1 MSIPRQLVLQSW
13 PTCIYNYGGGRVLR
27 KAQLQPLTVEHV
39 IPKYW
44 FKELY
49 GRAYFTAE
57 VQAAVNDPLHLF
69 PAGRLVNSQRGHKAL
84 HFFKVPDESKGVL
97 ARSLVKM
104 SVKYPEIHTIL
115 PEILVGELL
124 EEWLTYRVCAAERGR
139 AALLASWAA
148 ETAAI

>member
-1 MSIPRQLVLQSW
+1 MSIPRRLVLQSW
-13 PTCIYNYGGGRVLR
+13 PTCIYKYGEVGR

-39 IPKYW
+39 IPRYW

-49 GRAYFTAE
+49 GRKYLRPDS
-57 VQAAVNDPLHLF
+57 QAAVNDPLHLF

-84 HFFKVPDESKGVL
+84 HFFKVPDESKGVI

-115 PEILVGELL
+115 PEILVADLL
-124 EEWLTYRVCAAERGR
+124 EEWLTYRVSSAERQR
-139 AALLASWAA
+139 EELLTGWFAS
-148 ETAAI
+148 

>member
-13 PTCIYNYGGGRVLR
+13 PTCIYNYGGGRALR
-27 KAQLQPLTVEHV
+27 RVQQQPLTVEHV

-49 GRAYFTAE
+49 GRSYLRPD

-69 PAGRLVNSQRGHKAL
+69 PADRLVNSQRGHKAL
-84 HFFKVPDESKGVL
+84 HFFHVPEESKGVI
-97 ARSLVKM
+97 ARALVQM

-124 EEWLTYRVCAAERGR
+124 EEWLTRRVCEAERQR
-139 AALLASWAA
+139 AALLAAVA
-148 ETAAI
+148 RFH